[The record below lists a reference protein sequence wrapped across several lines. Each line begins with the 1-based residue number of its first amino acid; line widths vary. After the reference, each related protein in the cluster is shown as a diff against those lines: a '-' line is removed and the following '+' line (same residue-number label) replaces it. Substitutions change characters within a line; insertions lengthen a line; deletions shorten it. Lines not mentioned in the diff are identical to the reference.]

1 MKNRFTTLDLISEI
15 LELQSLIGMRVNQV
29 YDIDQKT
36 YLIKLHRTEEK
47 VVLLIES
54 GIRIHQTSFERSKNP
69 APSGFSM
76 KLRKHI
82 NNKRLES
89 IRQMGNDRVVELTF
103 GSGDAL
109 YRLILELYDKG
120 NLILTDK
127 DYLIMN
133 ILRPRLLE
141 RGNPNS
147 NKMVVKENYPVKEEK
162 TLFDPSSIKDL
173 LSKAKPSDA
182 LKRVVIHSFPYGP
195 ALLEH
200 FLLSKNIPPNIKAKD
215 VTDEIITS
223 LEQILSPEHAFTF
236 FSQNEPRIPIIVQKK
251 DGDLFTYSEFHPFAM
266 EQHSKLDS
274 ELRIEFPTFDHCIDE
289 FFSKIESQKI
299 DLKTFQQEKLA
310 LKKLENVKKDHSE
323 RIVKLQHEQNIDKRK
338 GELIE
343 LNNDLVENALKVM
356 RSSLANQIAWND
368 IQELIDDASSN
379 GDPVAKRICKLKLET
394 NNFSLRLSD
403 PYSHTYD
410 SDDEE
415 TEALCKEYEVDIN
428 IELSAQANARKYY
441 AQKKAAAVKEVRTI
455 QSQSVAI
462 KSAERKTKQTLKEV
476 AAISTIIKA
485 RKTFWFE
492 KFYWFISSE
501 NYLVIAGRDMQQNEF
516 IIKRYMKTNDI
527 YVHADLHGATSVVI
541 KNPSGKPV
549 PPKTLNEAGTM
560 AICYSAAWDSKMVTN
575 AWWVYSSQV
584 SKTAP
589 TGEYL
594 TTGSFVIRGK
604 KNFLPPCHL
613 VLGFGILFKLE
624 DGSIARHKDERKV
637 RTLIEGEEEITQK
650 IDDDDE
656 EINISDDNMDDES
669 APLQETELSVI
680 KEEEKNR
687 NNDENYSKKRE
698 SDVKPDKTS
707 SNSEDS
713 DHENTDNL
721 ETSKMSPT
729 SQTVI
734 DAEEEVESG
743 DDNEISFPDTNVEI
757 GYSKKGEM
765 KVNIQSQT
773 TAETETFSFKDSSNS
788 LKSVSEGVE
797 SSMPQK
803 NTQIRGKKGKMKK
816 LKDKYRDQDSDEK
829 EIRMKLL
836 QERTKE
842 GISKKQERKN
852 ATLQKEA
859 AKKAARQRT
868 KERQQRKTTIV
879 KKTESKTSGETLEEG
894 DLLEDF
900 DNKVTVSDEVD
911 MLDSLTGI
919 PVDEDE
925 LLFCVPI
932 VAPYQVMTNYKFKV
946 KVTPGTGKKGKATKM
961 ALSLFALDKSSSGR
975 EKDLFKSMKDQDVA
989 RNLPGKVK
997 LSGQQAIK
1005 NKGKK

>member
-15 LELQSLIGMRVNQV
+15 LELQSLIGMRNGRESCF
-29 YDIDQKT
+29 T
-36 YLIKLHRTEEK
+36 
-47 VVLLIES
+47 LIES

-223 LEQILSPEHAFTF
+223 LEQILSPEHASTF

-541 KNPSGKPV
+541 KNPS
-549 PPKTLNEAGTM
+549 
-560 AICYSAAWDSKMVTN
+560 AWDSKMVTN

-698 SDVKPDKTS
+698 SDVKLKSPDKTS

-757 GYSKKGEM
+757 GYSKKKGEM

-803 NTQIRGKKGKMKK
+803 NTQIRGKKGNPYEAPSRENKG
-816 LKDKYRDQDSDEK
+816 RD
-829 EIRMKLL
+829 L
-836 QERTKE
+836 QEAREKKCYS
-842 GISKKQERKN
+842 SKRSCE
-852 ATLQKEA
+852 
-859 AKKAARQRT
+859 KKATRQRA

-900 DNKVTVSDEVD
+900 DNKVAVSDEVD

-1005 NKGKK
+1005 KQRKKK